1 MDDQPGGSVEQTE
14 DPATHRM
21 TPACVRANQFAATI
35 AGYRAHAIADGL
47 PFRTH
52 GLFPPRDPLLRELA
66 EDPTAH
72 PFEKHLAG
80 EQSPYELLRNGSWTS
95 GDEAAQ
101 AGFDMRLF
109 YREKQRGVQ
118 YGTILG
124 AARLG
129 DRASIGNGYWMS
141 AHGGAVESLL
151 DEATAELGKME
162 FSPMLSTI
170 EADFKIKKSVPLHTT
185 LRIECEIK
193 EIKGMRC
200 WVDGYVKDL
209 SGVLLASCVAQLV
222 DLQQLWAAQGQSP

>member
-1 MDDQPGGSVEQTE
+1 MDE
-14 DPATHRM
+14 D
-21 TPACVRANQFAATI
+21 TI
-35 AGYRAHAIADGL
+35 QKINLIDFL
-47 PFRTH
+47 SEKPH
-52 GLFPPRDPLLRELA
+52 GLFPPRDPLLKELA

-80 EQSPYELLRNGSWTS
+80 ESSPYELLKHGSWTS

-109 YREKQRGVQ
+109 YKEKGIGEQHGS
-118 YGTILG
+118 ILG

-185 LRIECEIK
+185 LRIECQIK

-200 WVDGYVKDL
+200 WVDGVVKDM

-222 DLQQLWAAQGQSP
+222 DLQQLWAAQGQSPP